1 MGRETWFTFDARN
14 HQLSRTLPLG
24 FGDDGIRGTGDDPVE
39 WTASSILP
47 ADMPF
52 TERMTYDAPGRQ
64 HLHISFEGIVTE
76 HVYSDTTG
84 RLIEK
89 RFFDNLLQYDNGAGN
104 PGEVWTYTHDAF
116 GRVTHVVASVRV
128 AGTGFLEPTPSET
141 TTYDYN
147 TSGIRVSALTET
159 DANGNGTVDGR
170 LFTEFL
176 NDANNHTGYSQV
188 LRESH
193 YAIVDE
199 ASSLVRTI
207 DYTFGHAEIS
217 QRTIEIDDQGEV
229 TGDQTLI
236 FGHDGH
242 GSVRVLTDLA
252 AAAVQFYAFDAYG
265 QMLAIWNAPGQ
276 LLSGGSGQYANAAMA
291 ATTLLY
297 AGEQFDPRIG
307 HQYIRA
313 RYYDPTTARFT
324 RLDPFFGR
332 LNDPLSLHKYL
343 YVHADPVNG
352 YDPTGLAFSATA
364 QLAVTGISGVVG
376 ATVGSIV
383 FGKSGRSPGYGA
395 LTGFVGGTSLTIAF
409 FTGKFAP
416 VFLESAISGIFAGGL
431 SALIDV
437 ANGDDPTNYGKYL
450 TNGMEAFSW
459 TVFFAQWYTV
469 ADGLDMTQSDGLD
482 RFVMGVWLKDMQILT
497 QFAAVFTGAMI
508 DLATYGAK
516 LFTVGLTPREK
527 ESFRSAVRDSTQ
539 NVINVCIGTI
549 PQLIIA
555 GTFSSLWG
563 VRFMPAR
570 LQGEL
575 AQGVLDAAN
584 FGAAVAVDAIADNI
598 ADSITDAILGG
609 AAR

>member
-1 MGRETWFTFDARN
+1 MGSFLAWIPTARRSRENVAFLGGARRLIRVSTRSPKILQLSAQRLERWYPSDSARRQHPSHVRIVRRTADQHRRGGQHDSQQLRFFRPAPLDDRSLGQHHTAGLRRPRQHDRGPQRRRRYGYDAQGNQTLIRDPLGRETWFTFDARN

-176 NDANNHTGYSQV
+176 NDANNHTGYSQL

-193 YAIVDE
+193 YALVDE

-217 QRTIEIDDQGEV
+217 QRTIETDDQGQV
-229 TGDQTLI
+229 TADQTLI
-236 FGHDGH
+236 FGH
-242 GSVRVLTDLA
+242 GSVRLLTDLA
-252 AAAVQFYAFDAYG
+252 AAAVQFYAYDAYG

-297 AGEQFDPRIG
+297 AGEPFDPRIG
-307 HQYIRA
+307 HQYLRA

-324 RLDPFFGR
+324 RLDPFLGR
-332 LNDPLSLHKYL
+332 LNDPLSLHKCL

-352 YDPTGLAFSATA
+352 KETSMA
-364 QLAVTGISGVVG
+364 QRL
-376 ATVGSIV
+376 
-383 FGKSGRSPGYGA
+383 
-395 LTGFVGGTSLTIAF
+395 
-409 FTGKFAP
+409 
-416 VFLESAISGIFAGGL
+416 IFKRL
-431 SALIDV
+431 S
-437 ANGDDPTNYGKYL
+437 N
-450 TNGMEAFSW
+450 
-459 TVFFAQWYTV
+459 
-469 ADGLDMTQSDGLD
+469 
-482 RFVMGVWLKDMQILT
+482 
-497 QFAAVFTGAMI
+497 
-508 DLATYGAK
+508 
-516 LFTVGLTPREK
+516 
-527 ESFRSAVRDSTQ
+527 DS
-539 NVINVCIGTI
+539 
-549 PQLIIA
+549 
-555 GTFSSLWG
+555 
-563 VRFMPAR
+563 M
-570 LQGEL
+570 
-575 AQGVLDAAN
+575 
-584 FGAAVAVDAIADNI
+584 
-598 ADSITDAILGG
+598 
-609 AAR
+609 